1 MRLHTILAALLLAL
15 FMTAAQA
22 HAAQG
27 YKLAVTDLE
36 GMEELQREFGKF
48 RDVLSE
54 KSGYGFELFPVN
66 NRTAAVE
73 ALKAKRVDF
82 VITGPA
88 EYVVFRKRTEAV
100 PVVGFSRPDYFAS
113 IIVMADSGIASLQ
126 DLKGRKVAFGDVGST
141 SKHLAPMQIFS
152 DNGVNPLKDLSAV
165 YVDQKVGWN
174 SLKRGDVAALG
185 TTNDK
190 FLSMR
195 GKDELPAGSFIVLG
209 RSRDLPSDILLAGSH
224 VDPAVAAKLREV
236 FAKDAEVLVQAI
248 LSGED
253 NQKYK
258 GMKFLTS
265 VKDADY
271 NYVRSMYK
279 TIGYP
284 QYSDFV
290 GN

>member
-1 MRLHTILAALLLAL
+1 MRLHTMLAALLLAL
-15 FMTAAQA
+15 LMAAGQV

-54 KSGYGFELFPVN
+54 KTGYGFELFPVN

-73 ALKAKRVDF
+73 ALKAKKVDL

-88 EYVVFRKRTEAV
+88 EYVVFKKRTEAV

-113 IIVMADSGIASLQ
+113 IIVMADSGITSLK

-141 SKHLAPMQIFS
+141 SKHLAPMQIFA
-152 DNGVNPLKDLSAV
+152 DNGVDPLKDLSAV

-195 GKDELPAGSFIVLG
+195 VKDDLPAGSFIVLG

-224 VDPAVAAKLREV
+224 VDPAVVAKLREV
-236 FAKDAEVLVQAI
+236 FSKDADALVQAI
-248 LSGED
+248 LTGED

-290 GN
+290 GK